1 MSRKASS
8 VPCPMPPLPMMMR
21 TPSRSI
27 SGRVK
32 RSMRCEVV
40 VPTHIAS

>member
-1 MSRKASS
+1 
-8 VPCPMPPLPMMMR
+8 MPPLPMMMR

-32 RSMRCEVV
+32 RSMRIEVV
-40 VPTHIAS
+40 VPMHSGS

>member
-1 MSRKASS
+1 
-8 VPCPMPPLPMMMR
+8 MPPLPMMMR

-32 RSMRCEVV
+32 RSMRIDVV
-40 VPTHIAS
+40 VPTQIGA